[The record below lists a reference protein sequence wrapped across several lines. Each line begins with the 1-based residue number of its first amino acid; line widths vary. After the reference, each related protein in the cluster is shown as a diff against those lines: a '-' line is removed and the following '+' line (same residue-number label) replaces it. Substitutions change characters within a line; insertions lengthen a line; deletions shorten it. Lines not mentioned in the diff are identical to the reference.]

1 LLDDDIAM
9 AELVVMLYAVRPV
22 SARRA
27 LIAALGAPSTT
38 SPRQPRLLYPR
49 NVAHVL
55 ATKEAAIFLKIDENT
70 I

>member
-1 LLDDDIAM
+1 LLDDNMAM
-9 AELVVMLYAVRPV
+9 AELVAKLYGVRPV

-49 NVAHVL
+49 NVAHAL
-55 ATKEAAIFLKIDENT
+55 ATKEVAIFLFKNR
-70 I
+70 